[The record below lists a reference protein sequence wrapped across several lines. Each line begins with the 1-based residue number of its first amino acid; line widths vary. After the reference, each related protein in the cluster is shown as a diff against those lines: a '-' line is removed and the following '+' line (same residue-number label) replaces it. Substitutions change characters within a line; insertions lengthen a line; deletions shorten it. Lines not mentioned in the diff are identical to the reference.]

1 MHEVTYA
8 FNVEKEDL
16 MSESHLS
23 VQYKDAVPTML
34 VNRSNILSIFPEDTT
49 MTNKSL
55 VIHCMVSTNLIH
67 EHSEDWY
74 TAVKVWIHVDGSNDK
89 NVSISDIKILYNKIL
104 MLFPSLPE
112 DVVRRQIYRDHRIIE
127 FHGDMEDLK
136 RFMQEHKSIVYIKRT
151 SEYVDGEIKIQLF
164 TYSNRYIHGYLTA
177 SQLIDENDLN
187 ELVNEN
193 IHQIFKRKCKERCSK
208 YAGPIAPRRD
218 KMLGINYSVEKEI
231 IRHDVIDGHSN
242 LSSEYIMKVINKKDV
257 INKYVCSD
265 KIKLSF
271 MKEDGEFNSC
281 ITARVPIVS
290 CQKTR
295 QQVIEILT
303 KNRKKIDKIIL
314 NAIKEHRT
322 FIKSG
327 IDINWLECSS
337 LVLTTSMELVYTFDI
352 KKGIRNIISECCE
365 EEG

>member
-1 MHEVTYA
+1 M
-8 FNVEKEDL
+8 
-16 MSESHLS
+16 
-23 VQYKDAVPTML
+23 
-34 VNRSNILSIFPEDTT
+34 

-55 VIHCMVSTNLIH
+55 DIHCMVSSNLIH
-67 EHSEDWY
+67 EYTEEWY

-89 NVSISDIKILYNKIL
+89 NVNISNMKILYNKIL

-112 DVVRRQIYRDHRIIE
+112 DVVRSQIYKDHRNIE
-127 FHGDMEDLK
+127 FHGNMEDLK
-136 RFMQEHKSIVYIKRT
+136 KFVQEHKSIVYIRRT
-151 SEYVDGEIKIQLF
+151 SEYDDGKFKIQLF
-164 TYSNRYIHGYLTA
+164 TYSNRYIHGYLIA
-177 SQLIDENDLN
+177 SQLIDENVLN

-193 IHQIFKRKCKERCSK
+193 IHQIFKHKCKERCIK
-208 YAGPIAPRRD
+208 YTGPIAPRRD
-218 KMLGINYSVEKEI
+218 KRLGINYSVEKDI

-257 INKYVCSD
+257 INKYICSD

-281 ITARVPIVS
+281 INARVPIVS

-303 KNRKKIDKIIL
+303 KNRKKIDATVL

-352 KKGIRNIISECCE
+352 KKGIRNVISEGCE
-365 EEG
+365 EG